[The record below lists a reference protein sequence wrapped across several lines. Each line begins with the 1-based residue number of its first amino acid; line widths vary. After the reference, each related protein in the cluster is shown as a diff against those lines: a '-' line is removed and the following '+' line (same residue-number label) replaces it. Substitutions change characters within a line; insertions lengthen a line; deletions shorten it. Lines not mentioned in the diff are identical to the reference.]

1 MVVGFS
7 STFQNQGAIL
17 QKVIDALSALP
28 VRGLVTLGPTLEPDQ
43 FHTAPNVVVRKSAPH
58 AQVFREAVAVITP
71 AGHRTLIRALAAG
84 VPLICLPM
92 GRDQNDNAA
101 RVVARGA
108 GIRLSTKTSVSALQ
122 QAIRRMLEE
131 PEFRINARLLAIAI
145 ATDVRRQSAVAE
157 LEELAMH
164 RSRTKGSGAASRQ
177 EKLPPRDRL
186 GVPHPGAGP
195 LDRSRAGRAA
205 PGHTGFCRD

>member
-108 GIRLSTKTSVSALQ
+108 GLRLATKATVPVLRAG
-122 QAIRRMLEE
+122 IRRMLDE
-131 PEFRINARLLAIAI
+131 PSIRGGER
-145 ATDVRRQSAVAE
+145 TTRRKRASPWRVA
-157 LEELAMH
+157 
-164 RSRTKGSGAASRQ
+164 KQ
-177 EKLPPRDRL
+177 ERD
-186 GVPHPGAGP
+186 GHPHPVHRLTAKV
-195 LDRSRAGRAA
+195 
-205 PGHTGFCRD
+205 